1 MDNKECIIRAT
12 VSLINEKGDDI
23 DEITVRDICKRA
35 GVGLG
40 LVNYYFESK
49 DKLIETCVERIIN
62 GIVEKFAEIRE
73 KTENNAP
80 RDKLDRLGNMTLTFL
95 FEHYAVSRISIL
107 TDMRS
112 PGKDDN
118 TMRTYRAYLPLVAE
132 CRPDWCE
139 AKVARMTHCLI
150 TSMQQAF
157 LRHEAILLTQG
168 VDLKNADERKAY
180 HTRMLRDIL
189 GE

>member
-1 MDNKECIIRAT
+1 MARCDIIVLNIVQVGVFMDNKECIIRAT

-112 PGKDDN
+112 PG
-118 TMRTYRAYLPLVAE
+118 
-132 CRPDWCE
+132 
-139 AKVARMTHCLI
+139 
-150 TSMQQAF
+150 
-157 LRHEAILLTQG
+157 
-168 VDLKNADERKAY
+168 
-180 HTRMLRDIL
+180 
-189 GE
+189 